1 MATHFTREQISTTP
15 LVLAQFAS
23 VDPKQRIRKALGHN
37 LKLRNS
43 ELGHNLKLRNS
54 EEVALF
60 ESAVEA
66 QAEIE
71 ALADS
76 PFSKQRLRCM
86 EFRNETLAILGKRKF
101 FRFTTARK
109 PKFESSLPEGHMA
122 SFPW

>member
-37 LKLRNS
+37 LKL
-43 ELGHNLKLRNS
+43 GNS

-101 FRFTTARK
+101 FRFTTVRK